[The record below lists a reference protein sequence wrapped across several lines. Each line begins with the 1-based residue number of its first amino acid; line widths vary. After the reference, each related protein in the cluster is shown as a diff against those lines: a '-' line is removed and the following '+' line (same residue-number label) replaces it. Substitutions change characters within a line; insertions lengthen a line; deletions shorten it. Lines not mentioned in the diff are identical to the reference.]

1 VPTYE
6 YGAVPRVPST
16 LSVTAVDI
24 MVQAHCC
31 PPSPAISNITLTP
44 GRTRDIDQDM
54 EALRLSRQDNP
65 FLKVHRSGNDYC
77 VKVHRSGSDYCV
89 KTGQVIEL
97 AP

>member
-1 VPTYE
+1 MKDLYVPKFNFAFSFPASVPTYG

-24 MVQAHCC
+24 MVQAPCC
-31 PPSPAISNITLTP
+31 PPSPAISNLTLTP

-65 FLKVHRSGNDYC
+65 FLQVHMRSDGY
-77 VKVHRSGSDYCV
+77 
-89 KTGQVIEL
+89 
-97 AP
+97 